1 MIEEW
6 LSLSRTRREKKNIRV
21 RERPKATRKQRRL
34 GNHSLWI
41 VVVLLIAVTAP
52 AVVAW
57 YGWTHAAVVDFTFGG
72 TTDVRRSYQLTAMS
86 SYQLSTIDITHVLV
100 RNSGNTDITVIVSL
114 RALNAVVALAPGNY
128 YGPYTDTANVQ
139 IHLPVSSGYH
149 IVTFYLTLP
158 AQVPAFTIR
167 VSVAR
172 VLDFSSFGSL
182 VTSSF
187 ATIQPTSPTMLVYT
201 NTITSPQDY
210 ELSQQS

>member
-1 MIEEW
+1 MHEEW
-6 LSLSRTRREKKNIRV
+6 VPVPGTKREKKNIRE
-21 RERPKATRKQRRL
+21 RERPRTAHKQKRL
-34 GNHSLWI
+34 GNHRFL
-41 VVVLLIAVTAP
+41 VVVILLIVVTAP
-52 AVVAW
+52 VVVAW
-57 YGWTHAAVVDFTFGG
+57 YGLTHAAVVDFTFGG

-114 RALNAVVALAPGNY
+114 HALNAVVAPAPGNY

-139 IHLPVSSGYH
+139 IHLPVSSGYRL
-149 IVTFYLTLP
+149 VTFYLTLP

-172 VLDFSSFGSL
+172 VLDFSSFGPL

-187 ATIQPTSPTMLVYT
+187 ATIQPTSPTTLVYT
-201 NTITSPQDY
+201 NTIASPQDY
-210 ELSQQS
+210 ELSQQY

>member
-1 MIEEW
+1 MP
-6 LSLSRTRREKKNIRV
+6 LPRTKREMKNTRIQT
-21 RERPKATRKQRRL
+21 RPKATRREKRL
-34 GNHSLWI
+34 GSHRLLAI
-41 VVVLLIAVTAP
+41 VVLLVAVTTP
-52 AVVAW
+52 VVVAW
-57 YGWTHAAVVDFTFGG
+57 YGWTHAAIVDFTFGG
-72 TTDVRRSYQLTAMS
+72 TNDVRQSYQLTAIS
-86 SYQLSTIDITHVLV
+86 PYQLATIDITHVLV

-114 RALNAVVALAPGNY
+114 HALNAVVAPAPGNY

-139 IHLPVSSGYH
+139 IHLPVSSRYQ

-187 ATIQPTSPTMLVYT
+187 AAIQPTSPTTLVYA
-201 NTITSPQDY
+201 NTGTSPQDY
-210 ELSQQS
+210 ELSQQY

>member
-34 GNHSLWI
+34 GNHSLWV

-114 RALNAVVALAPGNY
+114 RALNAVVAPAPGNY

-139 IHLPVSSGYH
+139 IDLPASSGYRV
-149 IVTFYLTLP
+149 VTFYLTLP
-158 AQVPAFTIR
+158 AQVPTFTIR
-167 VSVAR
+167 VNVAR
-172 VLDFSSFGSL
+172 VVNFSSFATL
-182 VTSSF
+182 ATSSF
-187 ATIQPTSPTMLVYT
+187 ASIEPTSPTVLIYT
-201 NTITSPQDY
+201 NSAASPYDY
-210 ELSQQS
+210 ELTQQS